1 MGQSGGA
8 QSQEGGGTYVKAWPL
23 EGGWRERRHS
33 VWLVRDLVCV
43 CGCEWSVCAVGD
55 QLEVDRDQTLQVL
68 RSSAT
73 FGDRPLPKC
82 VSGGSYSQGQ
92 AARGRRVQFVG
103 LEWASCTEGQAG
115 SWSQTTLLGRSWRW
129 QVGYGRGRRKGE
141 EREGS
146 VCSELSAGSRH
157 GHLTIGA

>member
-43 CGCEWSVCAVGD
+43 CGCEWSVCAVRD
-55 QLEVDRDQTLQVL
+55 QLEVDRDQTLQAL

-115 SWSQTTLLGRSWRW
+115 SWSLESDYPLGQKLEMAGGVW
-129 QVGYGRGRRKGE
+129 QREEEGEGRGRK
-141 EREGS
+141 
-146 VCSELSAGSRH
+146 CL
-157 GHLTIGA
+157 L